1 MVFVIYEKAI
11 GKGRPRFTRNGQTYT
26 PDKTKRFENLV
37 KNEAIK
43 QLKGQL
49 IPDYGGEVQVNIK
62 ANFEPPKST
71 SKKKYALLLGKGCQ
85 KKPDTDNIA
94 KIILDSLNKIA
105 YKDDSQVTRL
115 KVTKAYANTDYIEVE
130 IKYRGIAE

>member
-1 MVFVIYEKAI
+1 MVFIIYEKPV
-11 GKGRPRFTRNGQTYT
+11 GKGRPRFTRNGHTYT
-26 PDKTKRFENLV
+26 PEKTRKFENLV
-37 KNEAIK
+37 KNEAKK

-49 IPDYGGEVQVNIK
+49 IPDYEGEVQVNIK
-62 ANFEPPKST
+62 ANFEPPKSM
-71 SKKKYALLLGKGCQ
+71 SNKKRSAILETGCT
-85 KKPDTDNIA
+85 KKPDTDNLA

-105 YKDDSQVTRL
+105 YKDDSQVTKL